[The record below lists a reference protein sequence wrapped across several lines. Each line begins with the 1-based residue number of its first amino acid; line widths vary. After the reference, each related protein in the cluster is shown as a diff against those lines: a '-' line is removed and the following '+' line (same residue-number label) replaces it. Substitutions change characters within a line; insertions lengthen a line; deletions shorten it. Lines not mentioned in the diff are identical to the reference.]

1 MPELEKVYAPA
12 QIEKKWTRLWREHSV
27 FTPDAAAPESPFTI
41 ILPPPNITGSLT
53 VGHALGTTVQDLLCR
68 WKRMR
73 GLNVLWLA
81 GMDHAGIATQK
92 VVERSLLERGT
103 TKEELGREKF
113 LEECWKWKNKY
124 HDRIVE
130 QLDSL
135 GASLDWS
142 RETFTLDPGVSR
154 AVPFAHSISPKDDP
168 IGSPAAGQPGAMV
181 PSARSRCA

>member
-1 MPELEKVYAPA
+1 MPELEKVYIPRV
-12 QIEKKWTRLWREHSV
+12 IEKRWTAVWRERKV
-27 FTPDAAAPESPFTI
+27 FTPETSASETPFTI

-68 WKRMR
+68 WKRMK
-73 GLNVLWLA
+73 GFNVLWLA

-92 VVERSLLERGT
+92 VVERALLERGI
-103 TKEELGREKF
+103 TKEALGREKF
-113 LEECWKWKNKY
+113 LEECWKWKEKY

-142 RETFTLDPGVSR
+142 REVFTLDANVSR
-154 AVPFAHSISPKDDP
+154 SVREVFVRLYNKGLIYRDRY
-168 IGSPAAGQPGAMV
+168 IV
-181 PSARSRCA
+181 N